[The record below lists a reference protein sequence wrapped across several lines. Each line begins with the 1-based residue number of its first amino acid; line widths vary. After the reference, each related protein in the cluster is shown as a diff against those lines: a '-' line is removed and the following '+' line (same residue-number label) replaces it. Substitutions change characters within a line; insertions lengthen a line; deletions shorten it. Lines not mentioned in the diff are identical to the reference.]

1 MGACVSSSPESRPNS
16 SNSAANVVTVNG
28 ELRRYAVPV
37 TALQVLMQ
45 QETTTTTTTSGFSFF
60 LCSSDSLFYDD
71 YIPALDGQDQLQAG
85 QIYFLLPNSKLQYPL
100 AASDMAALAVKASV
114 ALRHTSSS
122 KKGSVTTITNTSHR
136 QRKSKMARVSPVV
149 LVDEQLN
156 QQRVQVNSDMSFRKS
171 FSDKNKQAAGLG
183 VSRSV
188 GSVGKL
194 QRYSSKGAK
203 TAVRSFKR
211 LGLTTIYEGAVLQ
224 LY

>member
-1 MGACVSSSPESRPNS
+1 MGACLSSSRESRPTS
-16 SNSAANVVTVNG
+16 SNSTANVVTANG
-28 ELRRYAVPV
+28 ELRQYAVPV

-45 QETTTTTTTSGFSFF
+45 QETTTTSGFSFF
-60 LCSSDSLFYDD
+60 LCSSDSLYYDD

-85 QIYFLLPNSKLQYPL
+85 QIYFLLPNSKLQSRL

-114 ALRHTSSS
+114 ALRRTSSS
-122 KKGSVTTITNTSHR
+122 EKGSVTTITNTSHR
-136 QRKSKMARVSPVV
+136 QPKSRKARVSPVV
-149 LVDEQLN
+149 LVDEQVN
-156 QQRVQVNSDMSFRKS
+156 QQRVQVNSDMSFRKG
-171 FSDKNKQAAGLG
+171 FSDKNKQATGLG

-194 QRYSSKGAK
+194 QRYSSKRAK
-203 TAVRSFKR
+203 MAVRSFKR